1 MPLVRPPT
9 LSCFCDII
17 CSRFSFSAPTSMPRI
32 GNSLIAASYSSD
44 ACSRA
49 LDGMQPTFRQVPP
62 KVSRISTQAAFS
74 PSCPARMAA
83 L

>member
-1 MPLVRPPT
+1 MPLVRAAT
-9 LSCFCDII
+9 LSSLAACIWP
-17 CSRFSFSAPTSMPRI
+17 RFSFGCTSMPI
-32 GNSLIAASYSSD
+32 FANSPLAASNSSD

-62 KVSRISTQAAFS
+62 SVPRISTQAAFS
-74 PSCPARMAA
+74 PNCPARMAA